1 MSALSIQQIKSHG
14 YCILF
19 LKKDY
24 FLCNIELWNLADLNG
39 QNAPDSISK
48 YLIFQNFPP
57 SDSPTI
63 SHLQCSNGAEHPHT
77 SPPDS
82 LESTP
87 FKNEKED
94 PRAHG

>member
-48 YLIFQNFPP
+48 
-57 SDSPTI
+57 
-63 SHLQCSNGAEHPHT
+63 
-77 SPPDS
+77 
-82 LESTP
+82 
-87 FKNEKED
+87 
-94 PRAHG
+94 